1 MIHRMESPSPLRSI
15 DPPLLLG
22 GDGDAVTGGEG
33 RPFALPTGTV
43 TFLLTDV
50 EGSTKRWEADPEAMA
65 TAIARHYEILERAIS
80 DAGGVRPVEQG
91 EGDSVVGAFSRA
103 SDAVAAAV
111 AAQRALAAEV
121 WPAGAELGVR
131 MAVHTGEAQLRDE
144 GNYFGQAI
152 IRCARLRSCGWGG
165 QVLLSQTAADLVRDH
180 LGDRVTLVDLGR
192 HRLKDLQQPEQ
203 VWQVMADGLQS
214 EFAPLAS
221 LDTFRHNLP
230 VQMTPLVGRER
241 ELHELADLLA
251 HERVLTLT
259 GSGGCGKT
267 RLASELA
274 ARIVDRFAGG
284 VTWVE
289 LGPCGDI
296 ESVLGLVA
304 SLLGVTEGSTRSPLE
319 RVLDVLSVRPAS
331 LLVLDNAEH
340 LLTGV
345 ADVVAAIGAR
355 ASQVRVVTTS
365 REPLGVQ
372 GEVVWRVPSLTA
384 PAPERGPIALDVLGQ
399 FEAVQLFIDRAR
411 RARRSFAVT
420 DDNAPAVAQICC
432 RLDGVPLAIELA
444 AARVRTMPPERI
456 AAQLDDRFRLL
467 SGGPRTALPR
477 QQTLQASIAWS
488 EELLDVT
495 ERTVFARLGVF
506 VGGFTVEAA
515 EVVAGAFG
523 DVDPYEVAD
532 VVARLADKSLLQV
545 DEVHDRYALLETV
558 RSYALQRLM
567 ERGETARARDA
578 HASWCADWLAVHDRS
593 VQAAVSITDWWQ
605 RRVVA
610 FSAIERDHANCTAAL
625 DWLPSGS
632 PTSLRIVAGLGE
644 FWTVLRLSDESD
656 RHGMTALLAG
666 DDSTPEW
673 LHAYVALHGARTN
686 DLDDR
691 YEALRVHALERAR
704 DLGEPRAEM
713 RLDGLRR
720 LSDLLTDGPR
730 EPILSKLVS
739 TTAAAGV
746 IGEWYTAWN
755 TSQLVALYLSLVGRV
770 EESRSLIDGFD
781 HPRLLLIQSGSDMTV
796 GAYASAAERLRRAAD
811 AIGPVSPIGN
821 AGLLQFR
828 LGSLVLS
835 TGWHHLFAE
844 MPTDGS
850 ASFRIAVDS
859 LPASFRTT
867 RLLADALVRLI
878 DGDLDEARRRMAAT
892 TMDLFSAVRGRSYLP
907 QVDLALDD
915 PTSARI
921 HALELRVRCAG
932 VDAPYIDAIVDLVLA
947 ECVWPDD
954 LDEAL
959 ASAHRSLARAAEYG
973 LWPSVVDSLE
983 GIGAMAI
990 AGGRVRD
997 GARLLAAAQA
1007 GRDSMGYVYRFA
1019 HRARYVAEATA
1030 IAGDDEGWNEGAG
1043 LTLPET
1049 VDLARRMRGERVRS
1063 TVGWGSLTP
1072 TELAV
1077 VEQVTAGLTNPQ
1089 IAERLLM
1096 GRATV
1101 KTHLLH
1107 VFAKLGVSNRAEL
1120 VAAAIRRTHNDNE
1133 R

>member
-1 MIHRMESPSPLRSI
+1 MESPSPLRSI
-15 DPPLLLG
+15 QPPLLLG
-22 GDGDAVTGGEG
+22 DDGDAVTGGDG
-33 RPFALPTGTV
+33 RPFVLPTGTV

-50 EGSTKRWEADPEAMA
+50 EGSTKRWEAEPEAMA
-65 TAIARHYEILERAIS
+65 TAIALHYEILERAIN

-111 AAQRALAAEV
+111 AAQRALADAA
-121 WPAGAELGVR
+121 WPTDTPLAVR
-131 MAVHTGEAQLRDE
+131 MALHTGEAQLRDE

-180 LGDRVTLVDLGR
+180 LGDGVMLLDLGR

-203 VWQVMADGLQS
+203 VWQVRADGLQS

-241 ELHELADLLA
+241 ELHELADLFA
-251 HERVLTLT
+251 NERVLTLT

-274 ARIVDRFAGG
+274 ARIVDRFPGG

-296 ESVLGLVA
+296 ESVLGVVA
-304 SLLGVTEGSTRSPLE
+304 SLLGVTDGSAGSLRE
-319 RVLDVLSVRPAS
+319 RVLDVLSLRPAS

-340 LLTGV
+340 LLSGV

-355 ASQVRVVTTS
+355 ASQVHVVTTS
-365 REPLGVQ
+365 REPLGVP

-384 PAPERGPIALDVLGQ
+384 PAPERGPISLDVLGQ

-411 RARRSFAVT
+411 RARRGFAVT
-420 DDNAPAVAQICC
+420 DDNAPAVAQICS

-488 EELLDVT
+488 EELLDAT
-495 ERTVFARLGVF
+495 ERAVFTRLGVF

-515 EVVAGAFG
+515 EAVAGAFG

-532 VVARLADKSLLQV
+532 VVARLADKSLIQV
-545 DEVHDRYALLETV
+545 DEMHDRYALLETV

-567 ERGETARARDA
+567 ERGETAHARDA
-578 HASWCADWLAVHDRS
+578 HASWFTGWLEQLTGLARSTRSINEWWERRFEQTSAIDPERANCSAALEWLPVGCHDALRLITNLGEYWVFRGRTEDSARNGMPALVVGDRADPAWLDA
-593 VQAAVSITDWWQ
+593 
-605 RRVVA
+605 VVA
-610 FSAIERDHANCTAAL
+610 MHGVRSNAL
-625 DWLPSGS
+625 DDEYQQLADEARSIAECRQHR
-632 PTSLRIVAGLGE
+632 TGL
-644 FWTVLRLSDESD
+644 L
-656 RHGMTALLAG
+656 
-666 DDSTPEW
+666 
-673 LHAYVALHGARTN
+673 
-686 DLDDR
+686 
-691 YEALRVHALERAR
+691 
-704 DLGEPRAEM
+704 
-713 RLDGLRR
+713 RLDGLKHMRSMWR
-720 LSDLLTDGPR
+720 DGPVD
-730 EPILSKLVS
+730 EFVQAMS
-739 TTAAAGV
+739 AAHVGALGARD
-746 IGEWYTAWN
+746 WYTAWN
-755 TSQLVALYLSLVGRV
+755 TAQQTAQSLGTAGRIAEALTYIDGLVHERV
-770 EESRSLIDGFD
+770 SLIE
-781 HPRLLLIQSGSDMTV
+781 SG
-796 GAYASAAERLRRAAD
+796 AAQFQGDYERAFERLRDCLHRSALGHAPTLD
-811 AIGPVSPIGN
+811 AVWVR
-821 AGLLQFR
+821 FR
-828 LGSLVLS
+828 LEALVLDTGRSEVLDELVEPS
-835 TGWHHLFAE
+835 THALEH
-844 MPTDGS
+844 
-850 ASFRIAVDS
+850 
-859 LPASFRTT
+859 LPASYAVLRSAVDGLSELRDG
-867 RLLADALVRLI
+867 RLERAR
-878 DGDLDEARRRMAAT
+878 EAFAST
-892 TMDLFSAVRGRSYLP
+892 ELTLFGGVRGRSYLP
-907 QVDLALDD
+907 RADLAFDD
-915 PTSARI
+915 PVAART
-921 HALELRVRCAG
+921 HALELRDRCVG
-932 VDAPYIDAIVDLVLA
+932 VNAPYIDAVVDLVLA
-947 ECVWPDD
+947 ECDWPDD
-954 LDEAL
+954 LEGAL
-959 ASAHRSLARAAEYG
+959 VSAHRSLVRAAEYG
-973 LWPSVVDSLE
+973 LWPSAIDSLE
-983 GIGAMAI
+983 AIGAMVI

-1007 GRDSMGYVYRFA
+1007 RRDSMGYVYRFA
-1019 HRARYVAEATA
+1019 HRVRYVTEATA
-1030 IAGDDEGWNEGAG
+1030 IAGDDDGWREGAG
-1043 LTLPET
+1043 LTLPEA

-1072 TELAV
+1072 TEAAV

-1107 VFAKLGVSNRAEL
+1107 VFAKLGVSSRAEL
-1120 VAAAIRRTHNDNE
+1120 VAASIRRTQNDNG

>member
-1 MIHRMESPSPLRSI
+1 MDSPSPTRSPL
-15 DPPLLLG
+15 PPLLLG
-22 GDGDAVTGGEG
+22 DDGAAVTVGEG

-50 EGSTKRWEADPEAMA
+50 EGSTKRWEADPGAMA

-80 DAGGVRPVEQG
+80 GAGGVRPVEQG

-103 SDAVAAAV
+103 TDAVTAAV
-111 AAQRALAAEV
+111 AAQRALASEA
-121 WPAGAELGVR
+121 WPEGAALRVR

-165 QVLLSQTAADLVRDH
+165 QVLLSQTSADLVRDH
-180 LGDRVTLVDLGR
+180 LGAGVTLVDLGR

-203 VWQVMADGLQS
+203 VWQVTADGLEN

-230 VQMTPLVGRER
+230 TQMTPLVGRER
-241 ELHELADLLA
+241 ELHELAEMLTR
-251 HERVLTLT
+251 ERVVTLT

-267 RLASELA
+267 RLACELA
-274 ARIVDRFAGG
+274 ARVIERFPGG

-296 ESVLGLVA
+296 DSAFGIVA
-304 SLLGVTEGSTRSPLE
+304 SLLGVPEGPARAPLD
-319 RVLDVLSVRPAS
+319 RVIDVLAVRPAS

-340 LLTGV
+340 LLDGV
-345 ADVVAAIGAR
+345 ADLVAAIGSR
-355 ASQVRVVTTS
+355 TSDVRVVTTS

-372 GEVVWRVPSLTA
+372 GEVVWRVPSLTV
-384 PAPERGPIALDVLGQ
+384 PAPERGPIALDALGR

-411 RARRSFAVT
+411 RARRGFAVT
-420 DDNAPAVAQICC
+420 DDNAPAVAQICS

-488 EELLDVT
+488 EELLDAT

-515 EVVAGAFG
+515 EAVAGAFG

-545 DEVHDRYALLETV
+545 DEIHDRYSMLETV

-567 ERGETARARDA
+567 DCGETARGRDA
-578 HASWCADWLAVHDRS
+578 HAAWFADWLEHLAGRATSARSINEWWERRFEVTMSIDPDR
-593 VQAAVSITDWWQ
+593 
-605 RRVVA
+605 
-610 FSAIERDHANCTAAL
+610 ANCSAAL
-625 DWLPSGS
+625 EWLPTGCHDA
-632 PTSLRIVAGLGE
+632 LRLVTGLGSYWVFRGGTE
-644 FWTVLRLSDESD
+644 ESA
-656 RHGMTALLAG
+656 RHGMPSLVTG
-666 DDSTPEW
+666 DRADPAW
-673 LHAYVALHGARTN
+673 LDAVIAMHGVRSNA
-686 DLDDR
+686 LDDA
-691 YEALRVHALERAR
+691 YELLSEEARSIAEQRQHRVGL
-704 DLGEPRAEM
+704 L
-713 RLDGLRR
+713 RLDGLAHMRPMWR
-720 LSDLLTDGPR
+720 DGPVD
-730 EPILSKLVS
+730 ELIDAMS
-739 TTAAAGV
+739 AAHVGAV
-746 IGEWYTAWN
+746 AEREWYTAWN
-755 TSQLVALYLSLVGRV
+755 TAQQTAQALATAGRIAEALPHIEGLVHARA
-770 EESRSLIDGFD
+770 SLIESGAAQFEGDYARALTCLRD
-781 HPRLLLIQSGSDMTV
+781 CLRLSAGGRAPMLDDVLTWFRLEAIVLDTGQSDLLDELVPLTPTV
-796 GAYASAAERLRRAAD
+796 VDQLPFAYTFLRRAVDGLRDLREANLERARD
-811 AIGPVSPIGN
+811 AFSSVE
-821 AGLLQFR
+821 
-828 LGSLVLS
+828 LVLF
-835 TGWHHLFAE
+835 G
-844 MPTDGS
+844 G
-850 ASFRIAVDS
+850 I
-859 LPASFRTT
+859 
-867 RLLADALVRLI
+867 
-878 DGDLDEARRRMAAT
+878 
-892 TMDLFSAVRGRSYLP
+892 RGRSYLP
-907 QVDLALDD
+907 RVDLALGDRAA
-915 PTSARI
+915 ARA
-921 HALELRVRCAG
+921 HALELRSRCAG
-932 VDAPYIDAIVDLVLA
+932 VNAPYVDAVVDLVLA
-947 ECVWPDD
+947 ECAWPDD

-959 ASAHRSLARAAEYG
+959 ASAHRSLVRAADCG
-973 LWPSVVDSLE
+973 LWPSAVDSLE
-983 GIGAMAI
+983 AIGAMVI
-990 AGGRVRD
+990 AGGRARD

-1030 IAGDDEGWNEGAG
+1030 VARDDDGWSEGAG
-1043 LTLPET
+1043 LTLPAA

-1077 VEQVTAGLTNPQ
+1077 VEQVTVGLTNPQ

-1107 VFAKLGVSNRAEL
+1107 VFAKLGVSTRAEL
-1120 VAAAIRRTHNDNE
+1120 VAAAIRRTQNDNE

>member
-1 MIHRMESPSPLRSI
+1 M
-15 DPPLLLG
+15 LLDD
-22 GDGDAVTGGEG
+22 DGDVVMGSEG
-33 RPFALPTGTV
+33 RPLALPTGTV

-50 EGSTKRWEADPEAMA
+50 EGSTKRWEAEPEAMA
-65 TAIARHYEILERAIS
+65 AAIARHYEVLERAIS

-111 AAQRALAAEV
+111 AAQRAMATEE
-121 WPAGAELGVR
+121 WPTGAELRVR

-165 QVLLSQTAADLVRDH
+165 QVLLSQTSADLVRDH
-180 LGDRVTLVDLGR
+180 LGVGVALVDLGR

-203 VWQVMADGLQS
+203 VWQVTAAGLPH

-241 ELHELADLLA
+241 ELHELAELLM

-274 ARIVDRFAGG
+274 ARIVDRFPGG

-296 ESVLGLVA
+296 ESVLGVVT
-304 SLLGVTEGSTRSPLE
+304 SLLGVTEGSARPPLD
-319 RVLDVLSVRPAS
+319 RLVDVLAMRPAS

-340 LLTGV
+340 LLGGV
-345 ADVVAAIGAR
+345 ADVAAAVGAR

-384 PAPERGPIALDVLGQ
+384 PAPERGPIALDALGQ

-411 RARRSFAVT
+411 RARRGFAVT
-420 DDNAPAVAQICC
+420 EDNAPAVAQICS

-467 SGGPRTALPR
+467 SGVPRTALPR

-488 EELLDVT
+488 EELLDAT

-515 EVVAGAFG
+515 EAVAGAFG
-523 DVDPYEVAD
+523 NVDPYEVAD

-567 ERGETARARDA
+567 EYGEIASARDA
-578 HASWCADWLAVHDRS
+578 HATWCADWLMIHDRS
-593 VQAAVSITDWWQ
+593 MASATTMTDWRQ
-605 RRVVA
+605 RRLVA
-610 FSAIERDHANCTAAL
+610 FAAIEREHANCAAAL
-625 DWLPSGS
+625 DWLPTGS
-632 PTSLRIVAGLGE
+632 TTALAIVAGLGE
-644 FWTVLRLSDESD
+644 FWTVRRTSDESG
-656 RHGMTALLAG
+656 RYGMNALLDG
-666 DDSTPEW
+666 DDTTPEW
-673 LHAYVALHGARTN
+673 LHAFVSLHGARTN
-686 DLDDR
+686 GLDDR
-691 YEALRVHALERAR
+691 YESLRTLGLERAR
-704 DLGEPRAEM
+704 HLGDRRAEI
-713 RLDGLRR
+713 RLDGLREITS
-720 LSDLLTDGPR
+720 LMTDGPR
-730 EPILSKLVS
+730 EQTMAGFV
-739 TTAAAGV
+739 AAAAAAAAV
-746 IGEWYTAWN
+746 GEWYTAWN
-755 TSQLVALYLSLVGRV
+755 TSQLAALYLSLVGRV
-770 EESRSLIDGFD
+770 EESGSLIVGLD
-781 HPRLLLIQSGSDMTV
+781 HSRILLIESGSDVIV
-796 GAYASAAERLRRAAD
+796 GEFETAAHRLRRAAD
-811 AIGPVSPIGN
+811 AIDQGDAPIGDG
-821 AGLLQFR
+821 GLLQFR
-828 LGSLVLS
+828 LRALVLA

-844 MPTDGS
+844 MPPHAS
-850 ASFRIAVDS
+850 ALLATPVDD

-867 RLLADALVRLI
+867 RLLAEALTYLVA
-878 DGDLDEARRRMAAT
+878 DDLAGARRRLSAT
-892 TMDLFSAVRGRSYLP
+892 TMEMFSAVRGRSYLP

-915 PTSARI
+915 PVAARM
-921 HALELRVRCAG
+921 HALELRTRCEG
-932 VDAPYIDAIVDLVLA
+932 VDAPYIDAVVDLVLA
-947 ECVWPDD
+947 ECAWPDD
-954 LDEAL
+954 LEGAL
-959 ASAHRSLARAAEYG
+959 ASAHRSLVRAAEYG
-973 LWPSVVDSLE
+973 LWPSAVDSLE
-983 GIGAMAI
+983 AIGAMVI
-990 AGGRVRD
+990 SGGRVRD

-1007 GRDSMGYVYRFA
+1007 GRDSMSYVYRFA
-1019 HRARYVAEATA
+1019 HRARYVADATSVA
-1030 IAGDDEGWNEGAG
+1030 RDDDGWREGVG
-1043 LTLPET
+1043 LKLPEA

-1072 TELAV
+1072 TEFAV

-1107 VFAKLGVSNRAEL
+1107 VFAKLGIGSRAEL

-1133 R
+1133 K

>member
-1 MIHRMESPSPLRSI
+1 MESSSPLRSI
-15 DPPLLLG
+15 HPPLLLG
-22 GDGDAVTGGEG
+22 DDGDAVTGGDG
-33 RPFALPTGTV
+33 RPFVLPTGTV

-50 EGSTKRWEADPEAMA
+50 EGSTKRWEADPDAMA
-65 TAIARHYEILERAIS
+65 TAIALHYEILERAIS

-111 AAQRALAAEV
+111 AAQRALADAA
-121 WPAGAELGVR
+121 WPTDVPLAVR
-131 MAVHTGEAQLRDE
+131 MALHTGEAQLRDE

-165 QVLLSQTAADLVRDH
+165 QVLLSQTSADLVRDH
-180 LGDRVTLVDLGR
+180 LGDGVTLVDLGR

-203 VWQVMADGLQS
+203 VWQLGIDGLETDFPQ
-214 EFAPLAS
+214 LAS
-221 LDTFRHNLP
+221 LDSFRHNLP

-251 HERVLTLT
+251 HERALTLT

-274 ARIVDRFAGG
+274 ARIVDRFPGG

-296 ESVLGLVA
+296 ESVLGVVA
-304 SLLGVTEGSTRSPLE
+304 SLLGVSDGPTGSLRE
-319 RVLDVLSVRPAS
+319 RLIDVLSVRPAA

-340 LLTGV
+340 LLEGV
-345 ADVVAAIGAR
+345 ADIVAAIGSRTSAV
-355 ASQVRVVTTS
+355 SVVTTS

-384 PAPERGPIALDVLGQ
+384 PAPDRGPIALDVLGQ

-411 RARRSFAVT
+411 RARRGFAVT
-420 DDNAPAVAQICC
+420 DDNAPAVAQICS

-488 EELLDVT
+488 EELLDTT

-515 EVVAGAFG
+515 ESVAGAFA

-558 RSYALQRLM
+558 RSYALQRLL
-567 ERGETARARDA
+567 ELGETARARDA
-578 HASWCADWLAVHDRS
+578 HARWCAEWLSMHERSVMEATSVADWLRRRS
-593 VQAAVSITDWWQ
+593 GSWA
-605 RRVVA
+605 
-610 FSAIERDHANCTAAL
+610 AIEREHANCTAAL

-632 PTSLRIVAGLGE
+632 PTALAIVAGLGE
-644 FWTVLRLSDESD
+644 FWTGRRLSDESD
-656 RHGMTALLAG
+656 RYGMTALLGA
-666 DDSTPEW
+666 DDTTPEW
-673 LHAYVALHGARTN
+673 LHTFVSLSGARMN
-686 DLDDR
+686 AFDER
-691 YEALRVHALERAR
+691 YEALIPHALERAR
-704 DLGEPRAEM
+704 HVGDRRSEM
-713 RLDGLRR
+713 RLGGFGKMNELM
-720 LSDLLTDGPR
+720 TDGPR
-730 EPILSKLVS
+730 EPIVATLV
-739 TTAAAGV
+739 AAAAAARV
-746 IGEWYTAWN
+746 VGEWFTSWN
-755 TSQLVALYLSLVGRV
+755 ASQLAAAYLSLVGRV
-770 EESRSLIDGFD
+770 EESEALIAGVD
-781 HPRLLLIQSGSDMTV
+781 HSRALLVQAGSDWAA
-796 GAYASAAERLRRAAD
+796 GAYDSATMRLRRAAD
-811 AIGPVSPIGN
+811 AIDRGDTNSGDD
-821 AGLLQFR
+821 GLLLFR
-828 LGSLVLS
+828 RNALVLS
-835 TGWHHLFAE
+835 TGWRHLLSEVPPAR
-844 MPTDGS
+844 S
-850 ASFRIAVDS
+850 AVLSIPVDD
-859 LPASFRTT
+859 LPASFRAV
-867 RLLADALVRLI
+867 RPLVDAFAFVV
-878 DGDLDEARRRMAAT
+878 DGDLDEARRRIGAT
-892 TMDLFSAVRGRSYLP
+892 KTDLFAAIRGRSYLP
-907 QVDLALDD
+907 QLDLALDD
-915 PTSARI
+915 PQAARA
-921 HALELRVRCAG
+921 HALELRARCEG
-932 VDAPYIDAIVDLVLA
+932 INAPLIDAIVDLVLG
-947 ECVWPDD
+947 ECAWPDD

-959 ASAHRSLARAAEYG
+959 ASAHRSLVRAAEYG

-983 GIGAMAI
+983 GIGAMVI
-990 AGGRVRD
+990 AGGRLRD
-997 GARLLAAAQA
+997 GARLLSAAQA
-1007 GRDSMGYVYRFA
+1007 GRDSMGYLYRFA
-1019 HRARYVAEATA
+1019 HRARYVAEATT
-1030 IAGDDEGWNEGAG
+1030 IAGDDDGWREGVG
-1043 LTLPET
+1043 LTLPEA

-1077 VEQVTAGLTNPQ
+1077 VKQVTAGLTNPQ